1 MTIIRWTTAALLCL
15 FVVTTH
21 AEALDGLDEWI
32 ENERERWGVPGLAVA
47 VVHGD
52 ELVFARGFGQL
63 GLEDERAVDADTQ
76 FGVASLSK
84 AMTATALGMLVDEGR
99 VDWDDRVVD
108 HVPEFR
114 LSDDWVTGQVTL
126 RDLLSHRVGV
136 GRLFGN
142 RLTFMPDRSRAE
154 FMSHLRHHEF
164 EQPFRQGY
172 VYSNAMY
179 TVAGEVI
186 ERVSGKSWES
196 FLAERLFAPL
206 GMTRTNTSIH
216 ELEDDAAW
224 PHQEI
229 DGELVRIE
237 RRDWGYSG
245 PAAAVNTTM
254 HDLARWMQ
262 FNLGEPGVLDDQRL
276 LDEEVMARIH
286 SPSNLSGFDEE
297 EHSVEAYAFGWG
309 IGSYRGHQLLRHGG
323 ATDGFNTQIW
333 LLPELDLGI
342 AMSTNT
348 FTVMREPV
356 FKAIVDR
363 IAGHEI
369 TEWGEQQFD
378 EFLET
383 REEARQARL
392 DKEAERID
400 GTETSQ
406 PLSAYAG
413 HYHDPLYDSAEVRF
427 DDGELSIRL
436 WEDDSQVLELEHWHH
451 DTFRAHWRNP
461 AQREKF
467 VWFTLGE
474 DGQPAEL
481 HMHFTLRPKSL
492 QEGIYPADY
501 TRVVRFERIGE
512 E

>member
-1 MTIIRWTTAALLCL
+1 MTIIRWTTAVLLSL
-15 FVVTTH
+15 FVLTAH

-47 VVHGD
+47 VVHKD
-52 ELVFARGFGQL
+52 ELVYAGGFGKL
-63 GLEDERAVDADTQ
+63 GLEDEREVNADTQ

-84 AMTATALGMLVDEGR
+84 AMTATAMGMLVEEGR
-99 VDWDDRVVD
+99 LDWDDRVID
-108 HVPEFR
+108 HLPEFR
-114 LSDDWVTGQVTL
+114 LSDDWVTGQVTI

-142 RLTFMPDRSRAE
+142 RLTFMPGRSRSE

-172 VYSNAMY
+172 VYSNSMY

-186 ERVSGKSWES
+186 ERLSGQSWES
-196 FLAERLFAPL
+196 ILAERLFAPL

-216 ELEDDAAW
+216 DLADDAAL

-229 DGELVRIE
+229 EGELVRIE
-237 RRDWGYSG
+237 RRDWRYAG

-254 HDLARWMQ
+254 HDLARWMR
-262 FNLGEPGVLDDQRL
+262 FNLGEPGVVGDQRL
-276 LDEEVMARIH
+276 ADEEVMARIH
-286 SPSNLSGFDEE
+286 GPSNLTGFDEE
-297 EHSVEAYAFGWG
+297 EKSVEAYALGWG
-309 IGSYRGHQLLRHGG
+309 IGSYRDHHLLRHGG
-323 ATDGFNTQIW
+323 ATDGFNTQVW
-333 LLPELDLGI
+333 LLPELEVGI

-356 FKAIVDR
+356 FKYIVDL
-363 IAGHEI
+363 IAGHEV
-369 TEWGEQQFD
+369 TEWGEQHFE

-383 REEARQARL
+383 RKEARQARL
-392 DKEAERID
+392 DKESERIE
-400 GTETSQ
+400 GTEPSH
-406 PLSAYAG
+406 PLTAYIG
-413 HYHDPLYDSAEVRF
+413 RYHHPLYDVAEVRL
-427 DDGELSIRL
+427 DDGVLSIRL
-436 WEDDSQVLELEHWHH
+436 WEDDSQVLKLEHWHH
-451 DTFRAHWRNP
+451 DTFRAHWTNP

-474 DGQPAEL
+474 GGQPAQL
-481 HMHFTLRPKSL
+481 HMHFTLRPKLL

-501 TRVVRFERIGE
+501 TRVVRFDQVDGE
-512 E
+512 